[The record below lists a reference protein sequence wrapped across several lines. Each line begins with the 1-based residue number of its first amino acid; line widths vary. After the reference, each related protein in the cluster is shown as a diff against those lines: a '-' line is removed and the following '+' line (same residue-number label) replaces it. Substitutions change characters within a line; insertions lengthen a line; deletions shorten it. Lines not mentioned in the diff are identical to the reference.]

1 MEQLISFKLGKEY
14 IKAVCCHPVCLTY
27 MQSTSYE
34 MLSWMNRKRIK
45 VAGRNINKLVYM
57 DDTTVMVESQEE
69 LQSLLMRV
77 KEESGN
83 AGLKL
88 HFQKNRI
95 MASGPITSCK

>member
-1 MEQLISFKLGKEY
+1 
-14 IKAVCCHPVCLTY
+14 
-27 MQSTSYE
+27 
-34 MLSWMNRKRIK
+34 MLSPCLFNLYAKYIILNVELDESQTGIK
-45 VAGRNINKLVYM
+45 VAGRNINKLIYA